1 MDTTNDIAD
10 KEKVMITTVTMNAA
24 LDKAYFMNHVI
35 ENGTVM
41 RVQECRTTA
50 GGKGLN
56 VARAAS
62 ICGADVQATGLV
74 GGFNGQYLESLLDK
88 DEIPHQ
94 FGHVKGETR
103 SYINILDEG
112 YGSTEYLEPGFEVA
126 PEEEQDFMKKFPV
139 LIFLIPRR
147 TANIIEFPAAMFGD
161 QMFHQ
166 YAKIRQVVKP
176 GIIESRKVFQKGNGR
191 NTGFADSGEKTFFE
205 RSIGDIGKI
214 QDDSVKGTKIRKS
227 GDIVFTGIIAFIGV
241 EIPETLKDIQ
251 ICIEMVLGGI
261 AAVSLNPG
269 VGHIAFPAI
278 CYTRDFFHYKITP
291 SII

>member
-1 MDTTNDIAD
+1 MLKFCESTDSCLNLEASFNDAFRF
-10 KEKVMITTVTMNAA
+10 KENPMFFK
-24 LDKAYFMNHVI
+24 
-35 ENGTVM
+35 
-41 RVQECRTTA
+41 C
-50 GGKGLN
+50 
-56 VARAAS
+56 
-62 ICGADVQATGLV
+62 
-74 GGFNGQYLESLLDK
+74 
-88 DEIPHQ
+88 
-94 FGHVKGETR
+94 
-103 SYINILDEG
+103 
-112 YGSTEYLEPGFEVA
+112 
-126 PEEEQDFMKKFPV
+126 FPV
-139 LIFLIPRR
+139 GEKTLLIFLIPRR
-147 TANIIEFPAAMFGD
+147 SANIIEFPAAMFGD

-278 CYTRDFFHYKITP
+278 CYKRDFFHYKITP